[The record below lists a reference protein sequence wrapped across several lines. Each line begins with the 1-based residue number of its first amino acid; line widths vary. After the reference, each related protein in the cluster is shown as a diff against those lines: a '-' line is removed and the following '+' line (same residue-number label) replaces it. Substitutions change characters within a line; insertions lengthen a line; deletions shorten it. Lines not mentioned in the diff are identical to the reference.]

1 MNNLKLTL
9 SLIFLFINLAGYT
22 QITLNPEIESQGA
35 HNLIMKQVEITKNNT
50 IISFVYTSR
59 FSGNISPLLMQP
71 GNNGWVSIQPEIQI
85 IGVGGKRNFKMVKT
99 EGIPVEPEKHYLS
112 FKNEKIFFKVYFQK
126 LDPGIE
132 KFDLFECVSGD
143 RIICFN
149 FYGVKV
155 TNPEDKISALSKP
168 TVIVSGKL
176 LNSITKKPIGGKIIF
191 EILPGEKIIGTSTSD
206 PVTGAFSFS
215 FKPSKSVYSY
225 LATAKGFLGNQ
236 ENIDLSQ
243 LTQSQTINKNIFLK
257 PLEAGE
263 TINLKDI
270 FFGQGEYVLLSSSF
284 AELDKL
290 VKVMQEN
297 PTMEI
302 ELEGHTDII
311 GNADDNMKLSENR
324 VNAVKQYLVN
334 KGIAD
339 KRLKTK
345 AYGGTKPLK
354 TDGTDEERQVNRR
367 VEFKIL
373 KK

>member
-9 SLIFLFINLAGYT
+9 VLTFFIINLAGYA
-22 QITLNPEIESQGA
+22 QITLNPEIENQGN
-35 HNLIMKQVEITKNNT
+35 HNLLMKQVEITKNYT
-50 IISFVYTSR
+50 VISFVHTSP
-59 FSGNISPLLMQP
+59 FSTRP
-71 GNNGWVSIQPEIQI
+71 GDSSWVSIEPKIQI
-85 IGVGGKRNFKMVKT
+85 IAVGGKRNFKLIKT
-99 EGIPVEPEKHYLS
+99 EGIPVAPTKHFYKL
-112 FKNEKIFFKVYFQK
+112 KNEKIFFKVYFQK
-126 LDPGIE
+126 LEPGIE

-149 FYGVKV
+149 FYGVKINNPANKNITAGKPSV
-155 TNPEDKISALSKP
+155 T
-168 TVIVSGKL
+168 VSGKL
-176 LNSITKKPIGGKIIF
+176 LSSITKKPVSGKIIF
-191 EILPGEKIIGTSTSD
+191 EILPGEKIIGSSTSD
-206 PVTGAFSFS
+206 PTTGAFSFS

-243 LTQSQTINKNIFLK
+243 LTQNQDINKNIFLK

-263 TINLKDI
+263 TIHLKDI
-270 FFGQGEYVLLSSSF
+270 FFGRGEYILLSSSF
-284 AELDKL
+284 GELDKL

-339 KRLKTK
+339 KRIQTK